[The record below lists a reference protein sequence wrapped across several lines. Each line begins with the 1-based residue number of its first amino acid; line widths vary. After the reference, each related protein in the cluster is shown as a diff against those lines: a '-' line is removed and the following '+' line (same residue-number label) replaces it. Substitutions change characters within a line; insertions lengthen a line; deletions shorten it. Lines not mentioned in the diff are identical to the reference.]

1 MKVTQEKLP
10 DSQIG
15 LEIEIPAEISQK
27 IYNTTLQSFARTAN
41 IPGFRKGKVPRPIL
55 LQRLG
60 SNLTA
65 ATLEDSIKSTLGDAI
80 EQEKI
85 DSLGNYRLKSSFEEL
100 LQNFVPGQPFTF
112 SAIIEVPP
120 TIEVGDYGALTIQAE
135 EVPYNPEEVEDW
147 FKEQQGKQAT
157 LIPVEERAAD
167 WGDVAI
173 IDYQAYE
180 VSAEGETEDAIAEM
194 VDSDFKVDLEK
205 GNLVEGMVEG
215 IVGMKPEE
223 TKAVT
228 VTFPQD
234 YPLEQV
240 AGQPVRFDITLKELK
255 TKELPELDDD
265 FADEVSEYETLAE
278 LRASLEEN
286 YRKKAADS
294 TENNVNTAIV
304 NELVKISEVDL
315 PDSLVQEEITQVLTE
330 TLSRL
335 EQMGLDPRS
344 IFTAELVPKLRENAR
359 PEAVQRL
366 QQILIIKKIAQT
378 ESIEPEASEIRER
391 VNTIKARFANES
403 LDLEKLKAIV
413 TEEIIAEKTMA
424 VLREKVTVELV
435 PLGTLT
441 PPEEDDEDEN
451 TIEAEVVEA
460 SEAEIVE
467 TPSEA

>member
-10 DSQIG
+10 DSQIS

-41 IPGFRKGKVPRPIL
+41 IPGFRKGKIPRPVL

-65 ATLEDSIKSTLGDAI
+65 ATLEDSIKSTLSDAI

-85 DSLGNYRLKSSFEEL
+85 ESLGNYRLGSPFEEL
-100 LQNFVPGQPFTF
+100 LENFTPGTPFTF

-120 TIEVGDYGALTIQAE
+120 TVEVGDYGALTIQAE
-135 EVPYNPEEVEDW
+135 EVPYDPEDVEDW
-147 FKEQQGKQAT
+147 FKEKQEKQAT

-180 VSAEGETEDAIAEM
+180 VSAEGETGEAIAEM
-194 VDSDFKVDLEK
+194 VDSDFKVDLLD

-215 IVGMKPEE
+215 IVGMKTEE

-228 VTFPQD
+228 ITFPED
-234 YPLEQV
+234 YPLEKV
-240 AGQPVRFDITLKELK
+240 AGEPVRFEITLKELK

-278 LRASLEEN
+278 LRTSLEEN

-294 TENNVNTAIV
+294 TENNINAAII

-330 TLSRL
+330 TLSQIQ
-335 EQMGLDPRS
+335 QMGLDPRS

-366 QQILIIKKIAQT
+366 KQILIIKKIAQS
-378 ESIEPEASEIRER
+378 ESIEPQPSEIRER
-391 VNTIKARFANES
+391 VNTIKASFANES
-403 LDLEKLKAIV
+403 LDLDKLKAIV

-435 PLGTLT
+435 PPGTLT
-441 PPEEDDEDEN
+441 PPEEDDN
-451 TIEAEVVEA
+451 TIEAEVVETP
-460 SEAEIVE
+460 EAEIVE

>member
-10 DSQIG
+10 DSQIA

-60 SNLTA
+60 SNLNA

-135 EVPYNPEEVEDW
+135 EVPYNPEEVEEW

-180 VSAEGETEDAIAEM
+180 VSAEGETGEAIAEM

-294 TENNVNTAIV
+294 TENNINTAIV
-304 NELVKISEVDL
+304 NELVKISAVDL

-330 TLSRL
+330 TLTRL

-441 PPEEDDEDEN
+441 PPEEDEDEN
-451 TIEAEVVEA
+451 TIEAEVVETP
-460 SEAEIVE
+460 EAEIVE

>member
-1 MKVTQEKLP
+1 MSAAAEY
-10 DSQIG
+10 
-15 LEIEIPAEISQK
+15 LE
-27 IYNTTLQSFARTAN
+27 T
-41 IPGFRKGKVPRPIL
+41 
-55 LQRLG
+55 
-60 SNLTA
+60 
-65 ATLEDSIKSTLGDAI
+65 
-80 EQEKI
+80 
-85 DSLGNYRLKSSFEEL
+85 
-100 LQNFVPGQPFTF
+100 
-112 SAIIEVPP
+112 
-120 TIEVGDYGALTIQAE
+120 
-135 EVPYNPEEVEDW
+135 
-147 FKEQQGKQAT
+147 
-157 LIPVEERAAD
+157 
-167 WGDVAI
+167 
-173 IDYQAYE
+173 
-180 VSAEGETEDAIAEM
+180 GEAIAEM
-194 VDSDFKVDLEK
+194 VDIDFKVDLQE
-205 GNLVEGMVEG
+205 GNLVEGMIEG

-255 TKELPELDDD
+255 TKEFPELDDD

-278 LRASLEEN
+278 LRTSLEEN

-294 TENNVNTAIV
+294 TENNINTAIV

-330 TLSRL
+330 TLTRL

-344 IFTAELVPKLRENAR
+344 IFPAEMVPKLRENAR

-366 QQILIIKKIAQT
+366 QQILIIKKIAEA
-378 ESIEPEASEIRER
+378 ESIDPQASEIRDR

-403 LDLEKLKAIV
+403 LDLDKLKAIV

-435 PLGTLT
+435 PPGTLT
-441 PPEEDDEDEN
+441 PPEEDEEDDN
-451 TIEAEVVEA
+451 TIEAEVVET
-460 SEAEIVE
+460 SETEVVE

>member
-60 SNLTA
+60 SNLNA

-135 EVPYNPEEVEDW
+135 EVPYNPEEVEEW

-180 VSAEGETEDAIAEM
+180 VSAEGETGEAIAEM
-194 VDSDFKVDLEK
+194 VDIDFKVDLEK

-228 VTFPQD
+228 VTFPED

-294 TENNVNTAIV
+294 TENNINTAIV
-304 NELVKISEVDL
+304 NELVKISAVDL

-330 TLSRL
+330 TLTRL

-441 PPEEDDEDEN
+441 PPEEDEDEN
-451 TIEAEVVEA
+451 TIEAEVVETP
-460 SEAEIVE
+460 EAEIVE

>member
-41 IPGFRKGKVPRPIL
+41 IPGFRKGKVPRPVL

-60 SNLTA
+60 SNLNA

-85 DSLGNYRLKSSFEEL
+85 DSLGSYRLKSSFEEL

-135 EVPYNPEEVEDW
+135 EVPYNPEEVEEW

-180 VSAEGETEDAIAEM
+180 VSAEGETGEAIAEM

-228 VTFPQD
+228 VTFP
-234 YPLEQV
+234 
-240 AGQPVRFDITLKELK
+240 RT
-255 TKELPELDDD
+255 
-265 FADEVSEYETLAE
+265 
-278 LRASLEEN
+278 
-286 YRKKAADS
+286 
-294 TENNVNTAIV
+294 
-304 NELVKISEVDL
+304 
-315 PDSLVQEEITQVLTE
+315 
-330 TLSRL
+330 
-335 EQMGLDPRS
+335 
-344 IFTAELVPKLRENAR
+344 
-359 PEAVQRL
+359 
-366 QQILIIKKIAQT
+366 IL
-378 ESIEPEASEIRER
+378 
-391 VNTIKARFANES
+391 
-403 LDLEKLKAIV
+403 
-413 TEEIIAEKTMA
+413 
-424 VLREKVTVELV
+424 
-435 PLGTLT
+435 
-441 PPEEDDEDEN
+441 
-451 TIEAEVVEA
+451 
-460 SEAEIVE
+460 
-467 TPSEA
+467 

>member
-10 DSQIG
+10 DSQIA

-41 IPGFRKGKVPRPIL
+41 IPGFRKGKVPRPVL

-65 ATLEDSIKSTLGDAI
+65 ATLEDSIKSTLSDAI

-85 DSLGNYRLKSSFEEL
+85 ESLGNYRLGSPFEEL
-100 LQNFVPGQPFTF
+100 LENFTPGTPFTF

-120 TIEVGDYGALTIQAE
+120 TVQVGDYGALTIQAE
-135 EVPYNPEEVEDW
+135 EVPYNPEEVEEW

-180 VSAEGETEDAIAEM
+180 VSAEGETGEAIAEM

-255 TKELPELDDD
+255 TKEFPELDDD

-278 LRASLEEN
+278 LRTSLEEN

-294 TENNVNTAIV
+294 TENNINTAIV

-330 TLSRL
+330 TLTRL

-344 IFTAELVPKLRENAR
+344 IFTAEMVPKLRENAR

-366 QQILIIKKIAQT
+366 QQILIIKKIAES
-378 ESIEPEASEIRER
+378 ESIEPQASEIRDR

-403 LDLEKLKAIV
+403 LDLDKLKAIV

-435 PLGTLT
+435 PLGTLN
-441 PPEEDDEDEN
+441 PPEEDEEDNN
-451 TIEAEVVEA
+451 TIEAEVVET
-460 SEAEIVE
+460 SETEVVE

>member
-1 MKVTQEKLP
+1 
-10 DSQIG
+10 
-15 LEIEIPAEISQK
+15 
-27 IYNTTLQSFARTAN
+27 
-41 IPGFRKGKVPRPIL
+41 L

-60 SNLTA
+60 SNLNA

-85 DSLGNYRLKSSFEEL
+85 ESLGNYRLGSSFEEL
-100 LQNFVPGQPFTF
+100 LANFTPGTPFTF

-120 TIEVGDYGALTIQAE
+120 TIELGDYSALTIQAE
-135 EVPYNPEEVEDW
+135 EVPYNPEEVEEW
-147 FKEQQGKQAT
+147 FKQQQEKQAT

-167 WGDVAI
+167 WGDTAI

-180 VSAEGETEDAIAEM
+180 VSEEGETGEAIAEM
-194 VDSDFKVDLEK
+194 VDSDFKVDLVD
-205 GNLVEGMVEG
+205 GNLVEGMLEG

-223 TKAVT
+223 TKTVT
-228 VTFPQD
+228 VTFPED

-278 LRASLEEN
+278 LRTSLEEN
-286 YRKKAADS
+286 YRKKSTAS
-294 TENNVNTAIV
+294 TEDNINAAII
-304 NELVKISEVDL
+304 NELVEISSVDL

-330 TLSRL
+330 TLTRL

-366 QQILIIKKIAQT
+366 QQILIIKKIAQA
-378 ESIEPEASEIRER
+378 ESIEPEASEIRDR
-391 VNTIKARFANES
+391 VKTIQARFANES
-403 LDLEKLKAIV
+403 LDLDKLKAIV

-435 PLGTLT
+435 PLGTLA
-441 PPEEDDEDEN
+441 PPVEEDEDEN
-451 TIEAEVVEA
+451 TIEAEVVETV
-460 SEAEIVE
+460 EAEVVE

>member
-10 DSQIG
+10 DSQIS

-41 IPGFRKGKVPRPIL
+41 IPGFRKGKVPRPVL

-60 SNLTA
+60 SNLNA

-135 EVPYNPEEVEDW
+135 EVPYNPEEVEEW
-147 FKEQQGKQAT
+147 FKEQQRKQAT

-180 VSAEGETEDAIAEM
+180 VSAEGETGEAIAEM
-194 VDSDFKVDLEK
+194 VDIDFKVDLEK

-228 VTFPQD
+228 VTFPED

-286 YRKKAADS
+286 YRKKAADN
-294 TENNVNTAIV
+294 TENNINTAIV
-304 NELVKISEVDL
+304 NELVKISAVDL

-330 TLSRL
+330 TLTRL

-441 PPEEDDEDEN
+441 PPEEDEEDEN
-451 TIEAEVVEA
+451 TIEAEVVETPG
-460 SEAEIVE
+460 AEVIE

>member
-10 DSQIG
+10 DSQIA
-15 LEIEIPAEISQK
+15 LEIEIPAEVSQK
-27 IYNTTLQSFARTAN
+27 FYNTTLQNFARTAN
-41 IPGFRKGKVPRPIL
+41 IPGFRKGKVPRPVL

-60 SNLTA
+60 SNLNA
-65 ATLEDSIKSTLGDAI
+65 ATLEDSIKSTLSDAI

-85 DSLGNYRLKSSFEEL
+85 ESLGNYRLASSFEEL
-100 LQNFVPGQPFTF
+100 LVQFKAGVPFTF

-120 TIEVGDYGALTIQAE
+120 TVEVGDYGELTIQAE
-135 EVPYNPEEVEDW
+135 EVPYDPEDVEEW
-147 FKEQQGKQAT
+147 FKEKQEKQAT

-173 IDYQAYE
+173 IDYQAYN
-180 VSAEGETEDAIAEM
+180 VSEEGETGEAIAEM
-194 VDSDFKVDLEK
+194 VDSDFKVDLED
-205 GNLVEGMVEG
+205 GNLVEGMLEG

-240 AGQPVRFDITLKELK
+240 AGQSVRFDITLKELK
-255 TKELPELDDD
+255 TKEFPELDDD

-278 LRASLEEN
+278 LRTSLEEN
-286 YRKKAADS
+286 YRKKSAAS
-294 TENNVNTAIV
+294 TENNINAVIIG
-304 NELVKISEVDL
+304 ELVKISSVDL

-366 QQILIIKKIAQT
+366 KQILIIKKIAQS

-391 VNTIKARFANES
+391 VNTVKARFADES
-403 LDLEKLKAIV
+403 LDLDKLKAIV

-435 PLGTLT
+435 PLGTLA
-441 PPEEDDEDEN
+441 PPDEEDEDEN
-451 TIEAEVVEA
+451 TIEAEVVETI
-460 SEAEIVE
+460 ETEVVE

>member
-41 IPGFRKGKVPRPIL
+41 IPGFRKGKVPRPVL

-60 SNLTA
+60 SNLNA

-85 DSLGNYRLKSSFEEL
+85 DSLGSYRLKSSFEEL

-135 EVPYNPEEVEDW
+135 EVPYNPEEVEEW

-180 VSAEGETEDAIAEM
+180 VSAEGETGEAIAEM

-265 FADEVSEYETLAE
+265 FADEVSEYETLEE

-294 TENNVNTAIV
+294 TENNINTAII

-451 TIEAEVVEA
+451 TIEAEVVES
-460 SEAEIVE
+460 SEAEVVE
-467 TPSEA
+467 TPNEA

>member
-41 IPGFRKGKVPRPIL
+41 IPGFRKGKVPRPVL

-85 DSLGNYRLKSSFEEL
+85 DSLGSYRLKSSFEEL

-120 TIEVGDYGALTIQAE
+120 TIEVGDYGVLMIQAE

-278 LRASLEEN
+278 LRTSLEEN

-294 TENNVNTAIV
+294 TENNINTAII

-344 IFTAELVPKLRENAR
+344 IFTAEMVPKLRENAR

-378 ESIEPEASEIRER
+378 ESIEPAASEIRER

-435 PLGTLT
+435 PMGTLT
-441 PPEEDDEDEN
+441 APDEEDEDEN
-451 TIEAEVVEA
+451 TIEAEVVETV
-460 SEAEIVE
+460 ETEVVE

>member
-10 DSQIG
+10 DSQIA

-41 IPGFRKGKVPRPIL
+41 IPGFRKGKVPRPVL

-65 ATLEDSIKSTLGDAI
+65 ATLEDSIKSTLNDAI

-85 DSLGNYRLKSSFEEL
+85 ESLGNYRLGSPFEEL
-100 LQNFVPGQPFTF
+100 LENFTPGTPFTF

-120 TIEVGDYGALTIQAE
+120 TVQVGDYGALTIQAE
-135 EVPYNPEEVEDW
+135 EVPYDPEDVEDW
-147 FKEQQGKQAT
+147 FKERQEKQAT

-180 VSAEGETEDAIAEM
+180 VSAEGETGEAIAEM
-194 VDSDFKVDLEK
+194 VDSDFKVDLLD
-205 GNLVEGMVEG
+205 GNLVEGMLEG

-223 TKAVT
+223 TKTVT
-228 VTFPQD
+228 VNFPED
-234 YPLEQV
+234 YPLELV
-240 AGQPVRFDITLKELK
+240 AGKPVRFDITLKELK

-286 YRKKAADS
+286 YRKKAADR
-294 TENNVNTAIV
+294 TENNINTAII

-330 TLSRL
+330 TVSRI

-344 IFTAELVPKLRENAR
+344 IFTAEMVPKLRENAR

-366 QQILIIKKIAQT
+366 QQILIIKKIAEA
-378 ESIEPEASEIRER
+378 ESIEPQGSEIRDR
-391 VNTIKARFANES
+391 VNTIEARFANEA
-403 LDLEKLKAIV
+403 LDLDKLKAII

-435 PLGTLT
+435 PPGTLT
-441 PPEEDDEDEN
+441 PPEEDEEEDN
-451 TIEAEVVEA
+451 TIEAEVVET
-460 SEAEIVE
+460 SETEVVE